1 MSSVSFE
8 KIKQNSKPVSAYI
21 RHNDSSERLKHEHSN
36 KDINKDLTSGNVDWK
51 GIDYNAAQERYKARI
66 AELDK
71 VEGQNKRKDRVV
83 AFALCVPIPKDVSDK
98 KAFFNDV
105 IELFSKDF
113 GERNI
118 IQGNLHVDEVHDY
131 IENGE
136 VKTSLE
142 HIHCLVIPE
151 INGKLC
157 GKKFSS
163 RAAMSGLSKEIDNLC
178 KTRYHCN
185 FLTGEPPQ
193 HKTVEELKA
202 EGEAEKKALL
212 QLADTDIVETKRK
225 GFTDV
230 VLSKKEYEKL
240 TLQAE
245 RYKQIEEKNE
255 EIKDNAN
262 KVKEAHKALQADLKV
277 SKSIIEQAD
286 NVKKIA
292 KMLPFMEQ
300 KKRFLDDEIDIATD
314 ELNALN
320 KAKEQYGDSLRNQAK
335 YAKIEAENNALKQAL
350 NSIRQAIQ
358 REIQALEKINHPI
371 AAKVKKSL
379 ERLINKNESQRDTD
393 INGTER

>member
-1 MSSVSFE
+1 
-8 KIKQNSKPVSAYI
+8 
-21 RHNDSSERLKHEHSN
+21 
-36 KDINKDLTSGNVDWK
+36 
-51 GIDYNAAQERYKARI
+51 
-66 AELDK
+66 
-71 VEGQNKRKDRVV
+71 
-83 AFALCVPIPKDVSDK
+83 
-98 KAFFNDV
+98 
-105 IELFSKDF
+105 
-113 GERNI
+113 
-118 IQGNLHVDEVHDY
+118 
-131 IENGE
+131 
-136 VKTSLE
+136 
-142 HIHCLVIPE
+142 
-151 INGKLC
+151 
-157 GKKFSS
+157 
-163 RAAMSGLSKEIDNLC
+163 MSGLSKEIDNLC

-185 FLTGEPPQ
+185 FLTGETPQ

-240 TLQAE
+240 TVQAE
-245 RYKQIEEKNE
+245 KYKQIEEKNE

-262 KVKEAHKALQADLKV
+262 KVKEAHKALQADLKA

-286 NVKKIA
+286 NVNKIA
-292 KMLPFMEQ
+292 KMLPSMEQ

-393 INGTER
+393 INRTER

>member
-1 MSSVSFE
+1 M
-8 KIKQNSKPVSAYI
+8 
-21 RHNDSSERLKHEHSN
+21 
-36 KDINKDLTSGNVDWK
+36 
-51 GIDYNAAQERYKARI
+51 
-66 AELDK
+66 
-71 VEGQNKRKDRVV
+71 
-83 AFALCVPIPKDVSDK
+83 
-98 KAFFNDV
+98 
-105 IELFSKDF
+105 
-113 GERNI
+113 
-118 IQGNLHVDEVHDY
+118 
-131 IENGE
+131 
-136 VKTSLE
+136 
-142 HIHCLVIPE
+142 
-151 INGKLC
+151 
-157 GKKFSS
+157 
-163 RAAMSGLSKEIDNLC
+163 
-178 KTRYHCN
+178 
-185 FLTGEPPQ
+185 
-193 HKTVEELKA
+193 
-202 EGEAEKKALL
+202 

-240 TLQAE
+240 TVQAE

-292 KMLPFMEQ
+292 QMLPSMEQ

-358 REIQALEKINHPI
+358 REIQALEKINHLI

-379 ERLINKNESQRDTD
+379 ERLISKNESQRDTD
-393 INGTER
+393 INRTER

>member
-1 MSSVSFE
+1 MSSVNFE

-66 AELDK
+66 TELDK

-83 AFALCVPIPKDVSDK
+83 AFSLCVPIPKDVSDK

-105 IELFSKDF
+105 MELFSKDF

-178 KTRYHCN
+178 RTRYHCN
-185 FLTGEPPQ
+185 FLTGETPR

-212 QLADTDIVETKRK
+212 QLVNTDIVETKRK

-240 TLQAE
+240 TVQAE
-245 RYKQIEEKNE
+245 KYKQIEEKNE

-262 KVKEAHKALQADLKV
+262 KVKEAYKALQADLKA
-277 SKSIIEQAD
+277 SKGIIEQAD
-286 NVKKIA
+286 KARKIA
-292 KMLPFMEQ
+292 QKLPYYE
-300 KKRFLDDEIDIATD
+300 KKKEILEDEIDIAI
-314 ELNALN
+314 EQLNDLN
-320 KAKEQYGDSLRNQAK
+320 KAKEQYGDSLRNQMK
-335 YAKIEAENNALKQAL
+335 YAKMEAENNALRQAL
-350 NSIRQAIQ
+350 TSIRQSIQ
-358 REIQALEKINHPI
+358 REIQTLERINHPI
-371 AAKVKKSL
+371 ATRVKRSL
-379 ERLINKNESQRDTD
+379 EKLTNTKELQKEKDFNR
-393 INGTER
+393 TER

>member
-1 MSSVSFE
+1 MSSVNFE
-8 KIKQNSKPVSAYI
+8 KIKQNGKPVSAYI

-66 AELDK
+66 TELDK
-71 VEGQNKRKDRVV
+71 IEGQNKRKDRVV

-105 IELFSKDF
+105 MELFSKDF

-185 FLTGEPPQ
+185 FLTGETPQ

-240 TLQAE
+240 T
-245 RYKQIEEKNE
+245 
-255 EIKDNAN
+255 
-262 KVKEAHKALQADLKV
+262 VQADLKF

-292 KMLPFMEQ
+292 QMLPSMEQ

-393 INGTER
+393 INRTER

>member
-1 MSSVSFE
+1 MSSVNFE
-8 KIKQNSKPVSAYI
+8 KIKQNGKPVSAYI
-21 RHNDSSERLKHEHSN
+21 RHNDSNERLKHEHSN

-66 AELDK
+66 TELDK

-105 IELFSKDF
+105 MELFSKDF

-185 FLTGEPPQ
+185 FLTGETPQ

-240 TLQAE
+240 TVQAE
-245 RYKQIEEKNE
+245 KYKQIEEKNE

-262 KVKEAHKALQADLKV
+262 KVKETHKALQADLKV
-277 SKSIIEQAD
+277 SKSIIEQAN

-292 KMLPFMEQ
+292 KMLPSIEQ
-300 KKRFLDDEIDIATD
+300 KKRILDDEIDIATD
-314 ELNALN
+314 KLNALN

-335 YAKIEAENNALKQAL
+335 YAKIEAENNVLKQAL

-371 AAKVKKSL
+371 ATKVKKSL

-393 INGTER
+393 INRTER

>member
-1 MSSVSFE
+1 MSSVNFE
-8 KIKQNSKPVSAYI
+8 KIKQNGKPVSAYI

-83 AFALCVPIPKDVSDK
+83 AFSLCVPIPKDVSDK

-105 IELFSKDF
+105 MELFSKDF

-178 KTRYHCN
+178 RTRYHCN
-185 FLTGEPPQ
+185 FLTGEAPR

-212 QLADTDIVETKRK
+212 QLANTDIVETKRK

-240 TLQAE
+240 TIQAE
-245 RYKQIEEKNE
+245 KYKQIEEKNE
-255 EIKDNAN
+255 KIKDNAN
-262 KVKEAHKALQADLKV
+262 KVKEAHKALQADLKA

-292 KMLPFMEQ
+292 KMLPSMEQ

-350 NSIRQAIQ
+350 NSIRQVIQ
-358 REIQALEKINHPI
+358 REIQALERLNHPI

-379 ERLINKNESQRDTD
+379 ERLISKNESQRETD
-393 INGTER
+393 INRTER

>member
-1 MSSVSFE
+1 MSSVNFE
-8 KIKQNSKPVSAYI
+8 KIKQNGKPVSAYI

-105 IELFSKDF
+105 MELFSKDF

-185 FLTGEPPQ
+185 FLTGKTPQ

-240 TLQAE
+240 TVQAE

-292 KMLPFMEQ
+292 KMLPSMEQ

-393 INGTER
+393 INRTER

>member
-1 MSSVSFE
+1 MSSVNFE

-83 AFALCVPIPKDVSDK
+83 AFSLCVPIPKDVSDK

-105 IELFSKDF
+105 MELFSKDF

-178 KTRYHCN
+178 RTRYHCN
-185 FLTGEPPQ
+185 FLTGEAPR

-240 TLQAE
+240 TVQAE
-245 RYKQIEEKNE
+245 KYKQIEEKNE

-262 KVKEAHKALQADLKV
+262 KVKEAHKALQADLKA
-277 SKSIIEQAD
+277 SKYIIEQAN

-292 KMLPFMEQ
+292 KMLPSMEQ

-358 REIQALEKINHPI
+358 REIQALERINYPI
-371 AAKVKKSL
+371 AAKVKRSL
-379 ERLINKNESQRDTD
+379 ERLISKNETQKDTD
-393 INGTER
+393 INRTER

>member
-1 MSSVSFE
+1 MSSVNFE

-83 AFALCVPIPKDVSDK
+83 AFSLCVPIPKDISDK

-105 IELFSKDF
+105 MGLFSKDF

-178 KTRYHCN
+178 RTRYHCN
-185 FLTGEPPQ
+185 FLTGEAPR

-240 TLQAE
+240 TVQAE
-245 RYKQIEEKNE
+245 KYKQIEEKNE

-262 KVKEAHKALQADLKV
+262 KVKEAHKALQADLKA
-277 SKSIIEQAD
+277 SKYIIEQAD

-292 KMLPFMEQ
+292 KMLPSMEQ

-358 REIQALEKINHPI
+358 REIQALERINYPI
-371 AAKVKKSL
+371 AAKVKRSL
-379 ERLINKNESQRDTD
+379 ERLISKNETQKDTD
-393 INGTER
+393 INRTER

>member
-1 MSSVSFE
+1 MSSVNFE

-83 AFALCVPIPKDVSDK
+83 AFSLCVPIPKDVSDK

-105 IELFSKDF
+105 MGLFSKDF

-178 KTRYHCN
+178 RTRYHCN
-185 FLTGEPPQ
+185 FLTGEAPR

-240 TLQAE
+240 TVQAE
-245 RYKQIEEKNE
+245 KYKQIEEKNE

-262 KVKEAHKALQADLKV
+262 KVKEAHKALQADLKA
-277 SKSIIEQAD
+277 SKYIIEQAD

-292 KMLPFMEQ
+292 KMLPSMEQ

-358 REIQALEKINHPI
+358 REIQALERINHPI
-371 AAKVKKSL
+371 ATKVKKSL
-379 ERLINKNESQRDTD
+379 ERLISKNESQRETD
-393 INGTER
+393 INKTER

>member
-1 MSSVSFE
+1 MSSVNFE
-8 KIKQNSKPVSAYI
+8 KIKQNGKPVSAYI

-51 GIDYNAAQERYKARI
+51 DIDYNAAQKRYKARI

-83 AFALCVPIPKDVSDK
+83 AFSLCVPIPKDVSDK

-105 IELFSKDF
+105 MELFSKDF

-151 INGKLC
+151 INDKLC

-185 FLTGEPPQ
+185 FLTGETPQ

-240 TLQAE
+240 TVQAE
-245 RYKQIEEKNE
+245 KYKQIEEKNE
-255 EIKDNAN
+255 KIKDNAN
-262 KVKEAHKALQADLKV
+262 KVKEAHKALQADLKA

-292 KMLPFMEQ
+292 KMLPSMEQ

-358 REIQALEKINHPI
+358 REIQALERINHPI

-379 ERLINKNESQRDTD
+379 ERLISKNESQRDTD
-393 INGTER
+393 INRTER

>member
-1 MSSVSFE
+1 MSSVNFE
-8 KIKQNSKPVSAYI
+8 KIKQNGKPVSAYI

-98 KAFFNDV
+98 KAFFIDV
-105 IELFSKDF
+105 MELFSKDF

-118 IQGNLHVDEVHDY
+118 IQGNLHVDEVHNY

-185 FLTGEPPQ
+185 FLTGETPQ

-240 TLQAE
+240 TVQAE

-255 EIKDNAN
+255 KIKDNAN

-292 KMLPFMEQ
+292 KMLPSMEQ

-350 NSIRQAIQ
+350 NSIRQVIQ

-371 AAKVKKSL
+371 AAKVK
-379 ERLINKNESQRDTD
+379 RA
-393 INGTER
+393 

>member
-1 MSSVSFE
+1 MSSVNFE
-8 KIKQNSKPVSAYI
+8 KIKQNGKPVSAYI

-36 KDINKDLTSGNVDWK
+36 KDINKDLTSGNVDWE

-105 IELFSKDF
+105 RELFSKDF
-113 GERNI
+113 GVRNI

-178 KTRYHCN
+178 KARYHCN
-185 FLTGEPPQ
+185 FLTGETPQ

-240 TLQAE
+240 TVQAE

-262 KVKEAHKALQADLKV
+262 KVKEAHKALQADLKA

-300 KKRFLDDEIDIATD
+300 KKRILDDEIDIATD

-350 NSIRQAIQ
+350 NSIRQAMQ

-393 INGTER
+393 INRTER

>member
-1 MSSVSFE
+1 MSSVNFE

-83 AFALCVPIPKDVSDK
+83 AFSLCVPIPKDVSDK

-105 IELFSKDF
+105 MGLFSKDF

-151 INGKLC
+151 FNGKLC

-178 KTRYHCN
+178 RTRYHCN
-185 FLTGEPPQ
+185 FLTGEAPR

-240 TLQAE
+240 TVQAE
-245 RYKQIEEKNE
+245 KYKQIEEKNE

-262 KVKEAHKALQADLKV
+262 KVKEAHKALQADLKA
-277 SKSIIEQAD
+277 SKYIIEQAD

-292 KMLPFMEQ
+292 KMLPSMEQ

-358 REIQALEKINHPI
+358 REIQALERINYPI
-371 AAKVKKSL
+371 AAKVKRSL
-379 ERLINKNESQRDTD
+379 ERLISKNESQRETD
-393 INGTER
+393 INKTER

>member
-1 MSSVSFE
+1 MSSVNFE
-8 KIKQNSKPVSAYI
+8 KIKQNGKPVSAYI

-105 IELFSKDF
+105 MELFSKDF

-185 FLTGEPPQ
+185 FLTGETPQ

-240 TLQAE
+240 TVQAE

-292 KMLPFMEQ
+292 KMLPSMEQ

-335 YAKIEAENNALKQAL
+335 YVKIEAENNALKQAL

-393 INGTER
+393 INRTER

>member
-1 MSSVSFE
+1 MSSVNFE
-8 KIKQNSKPVSAYI
+8 KIKQNGKPVSAYI

-105 IELFSKDF
+105 MELFSKDF

-185 FLTGEPPQ
+185 FLTGETPQ

-240 TLQAE
+240 TVQAE
-245 RYKQIEEKNE
+245 KYKQIEEKNE

-262 KVKEAHKALQADLKV
+262 KVKETHKALQADLKV
-277 SKSIIEQAD
+277 SKSIIEQAN

-292 KMLPFMEQ
+292 KMLPSIEQ
-300 KKRFLDDEIDIATD
+300 KKRILDDEIDIATD
-314 ELNALN
+314 KLNALN

-335 YAKIEAENNALKQAL
+335 YAKIEAENNVLKQAL

-393 INGTER
+393 INRTER

>member
-1 MSSVSFE
+1 MSSVNFE
-8 KIKQNSKPVSAYI
+8 KIKQNGKPVSAYI

-105 IELFSKDF
+105 MELFSKDF

-185 FLTGEPPQ
+185 FLTGETPQ

-240 TLQAE
+240 TVQAE

-277 SKSIIEQAD
+277 SKAIIEQAD

-292 KMLPFMEQ
+292 KMLPSMEQ

-371 AAKVKKSL
+371 AANVKKSL

-393 INGTER
+393 INRTER